1 MHVVMCLVKTSLR
14 FSALSNHFAVLT
26 RGLDLVEL
34 TSTNVYCEDIEEG
47 QEWQFFWKL
56 LYVVRSSAHMAYVKA
71 G

>member
-1 MHVVMCLVKTSLR
+1 MYLVKTSLR
-14 FSALSNHFAVLT
+14 FSALRNHFAALT

-34 TSTNVYCEDIEEG
+34 TSRNVYCEDMGEG

>member
-1 MHVVMCLVKTSLR
+1 MHVVVYLVKTSLR
-14 FSALSNHFAVLT
+14 FSALRNDFDVLT

-34 TSTNVYCEDIEEG
+34 TSRNAYCEDTGKG